1 MNKEDLIE
9 PVESIELEEAEES
22 IESVESA
29 TSNLPLFHHL
39 ERPEL
44 HLILE
49 GAIMA
54 SNKPLTID
62 QLALL
67 FPEQVRPDNN
77 EISKALTFIA
87 EACEHRG
94 FELKQVAS
102 GFRFQIKQSLAPWV
116 GRLWEEKPQRYTRAL
131 LETLA
136 LIAYRQPITRG
147 EIEDVRGV
155 SVSSNII
162 RTLQE
167 REWIRVVGHRD
178 VPGRPAMFAT
188 TRHFLDYFNLENL
201 NDLPSLSEIRD
212 LETAA
217 NALEHQIDILD
228 NIKQGEQTNSVESEE
243 ESKDI
248 SAETLF
254 AKLDEIEAGLP
265 VNFHDLIK
273 KQKDKSTNTDTDN
286 ISPERLDTPTE
297 KPSKTLIDNT
307 IETSIDRSI
316 EALTDEP
323 TESSLNETPSPT
335 EESSEQP
342 EDSSSHQKPEK

>member
-1 MNKEDLIE
+1 MNEEDPIE
-9 PVESIELEEAEES
+9 SVKSIDSEESIELEESIALEEAEDS
-22 IESVESA
+22 IESVEST
-29 TSNLPLFHHL
+29 TSNLPLFNHL
-39 ERPEL
+39 ERPKL

-67 FPEQVRPDNN
+67 FPEQARPDHN
-77 EISKALTFIA
+77 EIIEALTFIS
-87 EACEHRG
+87 EACEQRG

-155 SVSSNII
+155 SVSSNIV

-212 LETAA
+212 LEEAA
-217 NALEHQIDILD
+217 SSLEHQIDILD
-228 NIKQGEQTNSVESEE
+228 NIKQSAQTNSAESEE
-243 ESKDI
+243 ESKEI
-248 SAETLF
+248 AAETLF
-254 AKLDEIEAGLP
+254 AELDKMEAELP
-265 VNFHDLIK
+265 VNFQDLIK
-273 KQKDKSTNTDTDN
+273 KQKYESPNSDTMN
-286 ISPERLDTPTE
+286 ISPEKSEIPTE
-297 KPSKTLIDNT
+297 EPSKTLIDKP
-307 IETSIDRSI
+307 IETSIDKPI
-316 EALTDEP
+316 KTLTDDL
-323 TESSLNETPSPT
+323 T
-335 EESSEQP
+335 
-342 EDSSSHQKPEK
+342 